1 MYEARSARA
10 WTNCINTILRREQ
23 RLFLEGI
30 DSQDV
35 DLPLLLHNHATLD
48 VGTKVTGRS
57 IDDGGTSD
65 EFQRVGSGVHLKEG
79 YSMDTSHEEET
90 GRQITNSSKNRT
102 SVVIILEARKGLCL
116 FQLHPFFFAI
126 KHFMKLKSTQTGAAE
141 KS

>member
-1 MYEARSARA
+1 
-10 WTNCINTILRREQ
+10 
-23 RLFLEGI
+23 LEGI

-79 YSMDTSHEEET
+79 YSMDTSHEEEKKKRDDRLPILART
-90 GRQITNSSKNRT
+90 GQVS
-102 SVVIILEARKGLCL
+102 
-116 FQLHPFFFAI
+116 
-126 KHFMKLKSTQTGAAE
+126 
-141 KS
+141 